1 MKENDALRN
10 VRLYKLYKTFGEP
23 LMWGPILI
31 SCLMNLGHMKLSEI
45 YFMESIVLVG
55 TIFLQ
60 IPMGAIAD
68 IVGRKKTVLI
78 GSLFL
83 SLSII
88 LFSTINSPFS
98 AWIANIVWMIGFSLC
113 SGADSAFL
121 YDSLKVLG
129 REIEYKKIEGSSVGN
144 RLLITAICSI
154 FVGYLAEYYT
164 RLPIILSIPGVVF
177 STIVVFF
184 FKEPT
189 VNKKYT
195 PKDQVSIMKV
205 SLLFVSNHKK
215 VKWIIFFVTLIGV
228 TSKIWFFTY
237 NPYFEFVGLDLKYY
251 GLVFFALNIVA
262 WFFSKNVSNISKR
275 VNNFNIIILLVLM
288 IAIPILVMS
297 TAPSVFCV
305 WLVCF
310 QNVARGFM
318 GPFFGEFMNKHLNSE
333 NRATVL
339 SIQSAISG
347 LAQFIA
353 LGAFG
358 VLLKTNDLL
367 FCLQIL
373 GIIILIF
380 GSLAIFKYK
389 KIFK

>member
-1 MKENDALRN
+1 MKEKDALRN
-10 VRLYKLYKTFGEP
+10 VKLYKLYKTFGEP

-68 IVGRKKTVLI
+68 MFGRKKTVLI
-78 GSLFL
+78 GSLL
-83 SLSII
+83 LATSTI
-88 LFSTINSPFS
+88 LFSTMHSPIG
-98 AWIANIVWMIGFSLC
+98 AWIANIVWMVGFSLC

-121 YDSLKVLG
+121 YDSLKAIG
-129 REIEYKKIEGSSVGN
+129 RETEYKKIEGDSVGN

-164 RLPIILSIPGVVF
+164 RLPIILSTPGVVF
-177 STIVVFF
+177 SAFIVFF
-184 FKEPT
+184 FKEPLT
-189 VNKKYT
+189 DKKYT
-195 PKDQVSIMKV
+195 PIEQLGIMKV

-228 TSKIWFFTY
+228 TSKVWFFTY
-237 NPYFEFVGLDLKYY
+237 NPYFELVGLDLKYY
-251 GLVFFALNIVA
+251 GIVFFILNIVA
-262 WFFSKNVSNISKR
+262 WFFSKNVSNISKKIKD
-275 VNNFNIIILLVLM
+275 VNIIILLVLL
-288 IAIPILVMS
+288 IAIPILIMS
-297 TAPSVFCV
+297 SIPSVFCV
-305 WLVCF
+305 GMVFF

-318 GPFFGEFMNKHLNSE
+318 GPFFGEFINKHLNSE

-339 SIQSAISG
+339 SVQSAISG

-358 VLLKTNDLL
+358 ILLKSYGLL
-367 FCLQIL
+367 FCLQTL
-373 GIIILIF
+373 GILILVLGGMGIR
-380 GSLAIFKYK
+380 KYK
-389 KIFK
+389 KIFT

>member
-60 IPMGAIAD
+60 IPTGALAD
-68 IVGRKKTVLI
+68 IIGRKKTILI
-78 GSLFL
+78 GSFL
-83 SLSII
+83 LSFSTI
-88 LFSTINSPFS
+88 LFSTIHSPQS
-98 AWIANIVWMIGFSLC
+98 VWIANIVWMIGFSLC

-121 YDSLKVLG
+121 YDSLKLLG
-129 REIEYKKIEGSSVGN
+129 RETEYKKIEGVSVGN
-144 RLLITAICSI
+144 RYLITAICSI

-164 RLPIILSIPGVVF
+164 RLPIFLSIPGVVF
-177 STIVVFF
+177 STVIVFF
-184 FKEPT
+184 FKEPKT
-189 VNKKYT
+189 NKKYT
-195 PKDQVSIMKV
+195 PREQVDVMKV
-205 SLLFVSNHKK
+205 SLLFVSKHKE

-228 TSKIWFFTY
+228 TSKVWFFTY
-237 NPYFEFVGLDLKYY
+237 NPYFELVGLNLKYY
-251 GLVFFALNIVA
+251 GFVFFILNIVA

-275 VNNFNIIILLVLM
+275 VKGINIIILLVLL
-288 IAIPILVMS
+288 IAIPILIMS
-297 TAPSVFCV
+297 SVPSVFCV
-305 WLVCF
+305 GMVFF
-310 QNVARGFM
+310 QNIARGFM
-318 GPFFGEFMNKHLNSE
+318 GPFFGEFINKHLNKE

-339 SIQSAISG
+339 SIQSAVSG

-358 VLLKTNDLL
+358 FLLKTNGLL
-367 FCLQIL
+367 FGLQIL
-373 GIIILIF
+373 GMVVLIF

>member
-45 YFMESIVLVG
+45 YFMESIVLIG

-68 IVGRKKTVLI
+68 IVGRKKTVFI

-88 LFSTINSPFS
+88 LFSTIYSPLS

-121 YDSLKVLG
+121 YDSLKLLG
-129 REIEYKKIEGSSVGN
+129 KETEYKKIEGSSVGN

-164 RLPIILSIPGVVF
+164 RLPIILSIPGVMF
-177 STIVVFF
+177 STIIVFF

-195 PKDQVSIMKV
+195 PKEQTEMMRISI
-205 SLLFVSNHKK
+205 LFVLNHKK
-215 VKWIIFFVTLIGV
+215 VRWIIFFVTLIGV
-228 TSKIWFFTY
+228 TSKVWFFTY
-237 NPYFEFVGLDLKYY
+237 NPYFEFVGFDLKYY

-275 VNNFNIIILLVLM
+275 INDLNIIILLVLL
-288 IAIPILVMS
+288 IAVPILVMS
-297 TAPSVFCV
+297 TIPSVLCV
-305 WLVCF
+305 WLVCL

-318 GPFFGEFMNKHLNSE
+318 GPFFGEFMNRHLDSE

-358 VLLKTNDLL
+358 ILLKTNNLL

-380 GSLAIFKYK
+380 GGLAILKYK

>member
-1 MKENDALRN
+1 
-10 VRLYKLYKTFGEP
+10 
-23 LMWGPILI
+23 
-31 SCLMNLGHMKLSEI
+31 
-45 YFMESIVLVG
+45 
-55 TIFLQ
+55 
-60 IPMGAIAD
+60 MGAIAD

>member
-1 MKENDALRN
+1 MNEKDALRN
-10 VRLYKLYKTFGEP
+10 VQLYKWYKSFGEP

-68 IVGRKKTVLI
+68 IYGRKITVLI
-78 GSLFL
+78 GSVFL
-83 SLSII
+83 SASII
-88 LFSTINSPFS
+88 LFSRICSPLS
-98 AWIANIVWMIGFSLC
+98 SWIANIVWMIGFSMC

-121 YDSLKVLG
+121 YDSLKSLG
-129 REIEYKKIEGSSVGN
+129 REKDYKKIEGSAIGN

-154 FVGYLAEYYT
+154 FVGYLAEYYI

-177 STIVVFF
+177 STVIVFF
-184 FKEPT
+184 FKERSR
-189 VNKKYT
+189 NRKYT
-195 PKDQVSIMKV
+195 HREQIDVMKV
-205 SLLFVSNHKK
+205 SILFVSNHKK

-228 TSKIWFFTY
+228 TSKVWFFTY

-251 GLVFFALNIVA
+251 GIIFFVLYIVA
-262 WFFSKNVSNISKR
+262 WFFSKKASYISEKVSDQNIM
-275 VNNFNIIILLVLM
+275 ILLILL
-288 IAIPILVMS
+288 IAIPILVMGS
-297 TAPSVFCV
+297 IPSVFCV
-305 WLVCF
+305 GMVLF
-310 QNVARGFM
+310 QNIARGFM
-318 GPFFGEFMNKHLNSE
+318 VPFFGEFMNRHLDRE

-339 SIQSAISG
+339 SIQSAVSG
-347 LAQFIA
+347 FAQVIA
-353 LGAFG
+353 LHSFG
-358 VLLKTNDLL
+358 ILLKTYNLL

-373 GIIILIF
+373 GIIVLVL
-380 GSLAIFKYK
+380 GGLAILKFK

>member
-1 MKENDALRN
+1 MKTKDALRN

-60 IPMGAIAD
+60 IPTGAIAD
-68 IVGRKKTVLI
+68 IVGRRKTIFV
-78 GSLFL
+78 GSIFL
-83 SLSII
+83 STSTI
-88 LFSTINSPFS
+88 LFSTIHSPLS
-98 AWIANIVWMIGFSLC
+98 VWIANIIWMIGFSIC

-129 REIEYKKIEGSSVGN
+129 REDEYKKIEGNAVGN

-177 STIVVFF
+177 STIIVFF
-184 FKEPT
+184 FKEPI
-189 VNKKYT
+189 VDKKYT
-195 PKDQVSIMKV
+195 PREQIDLMKV
-205 SLLFVSNHKK
+205 SLLFVSNHKQ

-228 TSKIWFFTY
+228 SSKVWFFTY
-237 NPYFEFVGLDLKYY
+237 NPYFELVNLSLKYY
-251 GLVFFALNIVA
+251 GIVFFILNLVA
-262 WFFSKNVSNISKR
+262 WFFSKNASYISKR
-275 VNNFNIIILLVLM
+275 IKDLNIMILLVLL
-288 IAIPILVMS
+288 IAVPILVMS
-297 TAPSVFCV
+297 SIPSVFCV
-305 WLVCF
+305 TMVFF
-310 QNVARGFM
+310 QNTVRGFM
-318 GPFFGEFMNKHLNSE
+318 TPFFGEFMNRHLNSE

-339 SIQSAISG
+339 SIQSAVSG
-347 LAQFIA
+347 TAQFIA

-358 VLLKTNDLL
+358 FLLENNGLL

-373 GIIILIF
+373 GIIVLVL
-380 GSLAIFKYK
+380 GGLAIFRYK
-389 KIFK
+389 KVFK